1 MKWVAQ
7 SLAQHVG
14 GLSPI
19 AAMLALVVVFFL
31 LHYMFARITAHV
43 TAVLSVM
50 LAAGA
55 SIPGIPMQEFAMLLC
70 LTLGIMG
77 IISPD
82 ATGPSPVYYGS
93 GYVSGRDFWRL
104 GAIFGVIFIAALL
117 VIGVPWTAMK

>member
-1 MKWVAQ
+1 VKWVAQ

-93 GYVSGRDFWRL
+93 GFLPPADYWRI
-104 GAIFGVIFIAALL
+104 GAIFCAIYLAALL
-117 VIGVPWTAMK
+117 AIGTPW